1 MQQRL
6 ALSLTAVIAAAC
18 GVALFQEPR
27 QDGAALTQA
36 GQAFLAG
43 LTKEQ
48 RVAATASLDDSVRT
62 EWNFV
67 PQQYP
72 GVMMGDLSEA
82 SREQALTLL
91 RCVLSERGLGKVQS
105 IIALEDVL
113 RDLETKN
120 GQKADH
126 RDPRRYWLQFF
137 GEPSPA
143 AAWAFRLQGH
153 HVSLHFAIE
162 RGRVLGATPLFLGS
176 NPHQIPS
183 GSRAG
188 ERILGREEDLAR
200 GLLALL
206 EPDQRAAAITAP
218 VAPPDI
224 VLGPARTAAQAGEPQ
239 GIAYA
244 DLTALQREML
254 LRLVE
259 EFVRNER
266 PEVADEDLRRMRER
280 GLDSVHFA
288 WAGGTGHGQGH
299 YYRIQGPTFVIE
311 YDNTQ
316 NQANHV
322 HTVYRD
328 LQRDFGGDALRAHY
342 ARDHARK

>member
-1 MQQRL
+1 
-6 ALSLTAVIAAAC
+6 VIAAAC

-27 QDGAALTQA
+27 VDGAALTKA
-36 GQAFLAG
+36 AQAFLAG
-43 LTKEQ
+43 LTTEQ
-48 RVAATASLDDSVRT
+48 RKTASAALEDPSRT
-62 EWNFV
+62 VWNFV
-67 PQQYP
+67 PQAYP
-72 GVMMGDLSEA
+72 GVMLGDLDA
-82 SREQALTLL
+82 AGRDRAITLL
-91 RCVLSERGLGKVQS
+91 QCVLSDRGLAKVQS

-113 RDLETKN
+113 RELETKN

-126 RDPRRYWLQFF
+126 RDPRRYWLQVF
-137 GEPSPA
+137 GEPEA
-143 AAWAFRLQGH
+143 TGAWAFRLQGH

-162 RGRVLGATPLFLGS
+162 RGRVVGATPLFLGT

-183 GSRAG
+183 GPRAG
-188 ERILGREEDLAR
+188 ERVLGREEDLAR
-200 GLLALL
+200 GFLALL
-206 EPDQRAAAITAP
+206 DANQRAAAIRAMAAP
-218 VAPPDI
+218 ADI
-224 VLGPARTAAQAGEPQ
+224 VLGPGRTAAEAGEPQ

-254 LRLVE
+254 LRLIE

-266 PEVADEDLRRMRER
+266 AEVADDDLRRMRER
-280 GLDSVHFA
+280 GLDAIHFA

-328 LQRDFGGDALRAHY
+328 LQRDFGGDALREHY
-342 ARDHARK
+342 ARDHKPK